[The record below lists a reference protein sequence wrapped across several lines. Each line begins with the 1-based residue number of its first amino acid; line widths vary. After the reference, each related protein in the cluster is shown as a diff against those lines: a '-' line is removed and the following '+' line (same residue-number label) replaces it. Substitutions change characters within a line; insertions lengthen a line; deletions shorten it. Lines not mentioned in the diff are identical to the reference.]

1 MGTRSFIG
9 KHYTG
14 AADTVIDRA
23 GLCLIPGLVDI
34 HAHPATEVFYRGVRE
49 DHSVPESFMT
59 GLYERS
65 CAYSAHIDWT
75 LLPVGAEVSYAELM
89 LSWVTTLVD
98 ITAPYP
104 GWIDVMARSGLR
116 MFAAPTFE
124 T

>member
-1 MGTRSFIG
+1 
-9 KHYTG
+9 
-14 AADTVIDRA
+14 
-23 GLCLIPGLVDI
+23 
-34 HAHPATEVFYRGVRE
+34 
-49 DHSVPESFMT
+49 MT

-75 LLPVGAEVSYAELM
+75 LLPVGAEASSAELM

-104 GWIDVMARSGLR
+104 GWIDVMARSVLG
-116 MFAAPTFE
+116 MFAASNFE